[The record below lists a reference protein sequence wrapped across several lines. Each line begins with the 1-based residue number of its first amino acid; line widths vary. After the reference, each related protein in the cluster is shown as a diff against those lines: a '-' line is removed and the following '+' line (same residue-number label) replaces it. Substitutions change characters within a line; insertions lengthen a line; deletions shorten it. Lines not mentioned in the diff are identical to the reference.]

1 MPELPEVET
10 VVRSL
15 SPLLRERTIEAVW
28 TSGKPLHMQ
37 KPVDA
42 QALRRLLHPSQI
54 KNVRRRGKYILIDV
68 QASKGSKVTNAVAL
82 VHLGMS
88 GKLRVTATAEPRHV
102 HTHVV
107 LTLSGAEELRFI
119 DPRRFGQFKAAHQDG
134 DFVELAGMGPEPL
147 QDLTADD
154 LRQSLAT
161 SRAPIKSFLLDQRRV
176 AGLGNIYVSEALF
189 EAAIHPGT
197 NASKLKRHAPALLEA
212 VKLVLNRGL
221 QNRGTTLRDYVD
233 GTGFAGSNQFSLK
246 VYGREGEA
254 CLRCGA
260 KVRRRIDAGRST
272 FFCAGCQKRR

>member
-15 SPLLRERTIEAVW
+15 SPLLRDRTIVGVW
-28 TSGKPLHMQ
+28 TSGLPLHMQ

-42 QALRRLLHPSQI
+42 EALKRLLYKGRI
-54 KNVRRRGKYILIDV
+54 KAVRRRGKYILIDV
-68 QASKGSKVTNAVAL
+68 TGHKEAVAL

-88 GKLRVTATAEPRHV
+88 GKLRISAGSDARHI

-107 LTLSGAEELRFI
+107 LTLSGDEELRFI
-119 DPRRFGQFKAAHQDG
+119 DPRRFGQFKVANREEDLT
-134 DFVELAGMGPEPL
+134 ELAGMGLEPL
-147 QDLTADD
+147 QDLTAEH
-154 LRQSLAT
+154 LRESLGT

-189 EAAIHPGT
+189 EAAVHPCT
-197 NASKLKRHAPALLEA
+197 PAAKLKRHAAALLEA

-254 CLRCGA
+254 CLRCKGT
-260 KVRRRIDAGRST
+260 VRRRVDAGRST

>member
-15 SPLLRERTIEAVW
+15 SPLLRERTIESVW
-28 TSGKPLHMQ
+28 TSGLPLHMQ
-37 KPVDA
+37 KQVDEA
-42 QALRRLLHPSQI
+42 ALRRLLRAGRI
-54 KNVRRRGKYILIDV
+54 KAIRRRGKYILIDV
-68 QASKGSKVTNAVAL
+68 HGAKTEAVAL

-88 GKLRVTATAEPRHV
+88 GKLRVSKREEPRHI

-107 LTLSGAEELRFI
+107 LSLSGADELRFI
-119 DPRRFGQFKAAHQDG
+119 DPRRFGQFKVATKEG
-134 DFVELAGMGPEPL
+134 DLTELAGMGPEPL
-147 QDLTADD
+147 QDLTEEV
-154 LRQSLAT
+154 LRDSLAT

-189 EAAIHPGT
+189 EAKIHPAT
-197 NASKLKRHAPALLEA
+197 QACKLKRHATTLLQA
-212 VKLVLNRGL
+212 VQLVLNRGL
-221 QNRGTTLRDYVD
+221 ENRGTTLRDYVD

-260 KVRRRIDAGRST
+260 KVHRRVDAGRST
-272 FFCAGCQKRR
+272 FFCASCQKRR